1 MPSEAK
7 IKSHQLMLRAGMIKQ
22 SSTGIYSW
30 LPLGFKVMKR
40 IEQIVL
46 IFIAAALAIP
56 SYWFFWTLAGGGGY
70 NKRIK
75 PIPNPNNNYSKPFPK
90 DLSEP

>member
-1 MPSEAK
+1 
-7 IKSHQLMLRAGMIKQ
+7 
-22 SSTGIYSW
+22 
-30 LPLGFKVMKR
+30 MKR
-40 IEQIVL
+40 LEQIVV

-75 PIPNPNNNYSKPFPK
+75 PITTQDNNHIRTFPK
-90 DLSEP
+90 DHREP

>member
-1 MPSEAK
+1 
-7 IKSHQLMLRAGMIKQ
+7 
-22 SSTGIYSW
+22 
-30 LPLGFKVMKR
+30 MKR
-40 IEQIVL
+40 IEQIVV

-75 PIPNPNNNYSKPFPK
+75 PIINQSNKHSKTSPK
-90 DLSEP
+90 DHLEP

>member
-1 MPSEAK
+1 
-7 IKSHQLMLRAGMIKQ
+7 
-22 SSTGIYSW
+22 
-30 LPLGFKVMKR
+30 MKR
-40 IEQIVL
+40 IEQIVV

-75 PIPNPNNNYSKPFPK
+75 PMNNPNTNHSKTSTKVP
-90 DLSEP
+90 LEP

>member
-1 MPSEAK
+1 
-7 IKSHQLMLRAGMIKQ
+7 
-22 SSTGIYSW
+22 
-30 LPLGFKVMKR
+30 MKR
-40 IEQIVL
+40 IEQIVV

-75 PIPNPNNNYSKPFPK
+75 PINKTNNNYSKPFPK
-90 DLSEP
+90 DLLEP

>member
-1 MPSEAK
+1 
-7 IKSHQLMLRAGMIKQ
+7 
-22 SSTGIYSW
+22 
-30 LPLGFKVMKR
+30 MKR
-40 IEQIVL
+40 IEQIVV

-75 PIPNPNNNYSKPFPK
+75 PITNQNSNYPKPVPK
-90 DLSEP
+90 GLLEP

>member
-1 MPSEAK
+1 
-7 IKSHQLMLRAGMIKQ
+7 
-22 SSTGIYSW
+22 
-30 LPLGFKVMKR
+30 MKR
-40 IEQIVL
+40 IEQIVV

-75 PIPNPNNNYSKPFPK
+75 TPTNENNNYCLLYTSPSPR
-90 DLSEP
+90 DRTRSRMPSSA

>member
-1 MPSEAK
+1 
-7 IKSHQLMLRAGMIKQ
+7 
-22 SSTGIYSW
+22 
-30 LPLGFKVMKR
+30 MKR
-40 IEQIVL
+40 IEQIVV

-75 PIPNPNNNYSKPFPK
+75 PIPNQNNNYSKPFPK
-90 DLSEP
+90 DPL

>member
-1 MPSEAK
+1 
-7 IKSHQLMLRAGMIKQ
+7 
-22 SSTGIYSW
+22 
-30 LPLGFKVMKR
+30 MKR
-40 IEQIVL
+40 IEQIVV

-75 PIPNPNNNYSKPFPK
+75 PSINEGKPSISMPK
-90 DLSEP
+90 DLLEP

>member
-1 MPSEAK
+1 
-7 IKSHQLMLRAGMIKQ
+7 
-22 SSTGIYSW
+22 
-30 LPLGFKVMKR
+30 MKR
-40 IEQIVL
+40 IEQIVV

-75 PIPNPNNNYSKPFPK
+75 PQINKDNFSKP
-90 DLSEP
+90 LTINHHEP